1 MDLENLKLLETKID
15 HILTQHEKMRRER
28 DAMSER
34 IKDLEGQV
42 AQAAG
47 KLKQQEQERGELKT
61 RLERILSRLE
71 SLDLG

>member
-15 HILTQHEKMRRER
+15 HFLTQHDKVRRER
-28 DAMSER
+28 DALTVR

-47 KLKQQEQERGELKT
+47 RLKQQEQERNELKA

-71 SLDLG
+71 GLDLG

>member
-15 HILTQHEKMRRER
+15 HILTQHERVRRER
-28 DAMSER
+28 DAMSQRVKE
-34 IKDLEGQV
+34 LEGQV

-71 SLDLG
+71 GLDLG